1 MSDRTRLETGP
12 IGEMQALGAFGRPVH
27 SLYAQLRAVVEA
39 RLSSRHANLFAEP
52 VLHSAH
58 NRIDWYASAAG
69 APVRLADLP
78 PDQAQAAHA
87 VLQQLSADLSGLS
100 EELKASANDSDQ
112 ALGHLIG
119 LSLST
124 PDDSHVFVVGDQPV
138 LTFWGFARQGGGVQT
153 APLYGYGGQAA
164 QPAAA
169 PQFVAAGLPAR
180 RSLLPWAMFGI
191 AGLLAIVAVLL
202 LLKSVGGVDVPGLAW
217 LDGPRDDAPATTG
230 RPDPVQVADA
240 SRPAPVDDRALVA
253 ARERE
258 RVLRARLVALEAEY
272 SGARAACPAPQ
283 RPPSTALVPDRDR
296 PGLVTPR
303 PIDRPDQTD
312 RLTVR
317 PGQDGPDTDLAALDP
332 PSVPDDGTEP
342 EANDP
347 ALDEPAEPQSLGA
360 PLTIGEAERAAQDL
374 AALEGSWRT
383 GRNLMDQGNADS
395 LEIEYAFDANG
406 RGRTT
411 IRLEDG
417 VTCSAPAQAAFNG
430 SDAIVITELDHPACS
445 DGTEFEKS
453 EIVCLIDQD
462 GSTICEG
469 AQAGGGGFPVTLY
482 EAGRS

>member
-1 MSDRTRLETGP
+1 MSDRTRLETCP

-39 RLSSRHANLFAEP
+39 RLSLRHANLFAEP

-58 NRIDWYASAAG
+58 NRIDWYASAEG

-78 PDQAQAAHA
+78 TDQAQAAHA
-87 VLQQLSADLSGLS
+87 ALVQLSAELSGLS

-169 PQFVAAGLPAR
+169 PQFAAAAVPVR

-202 LLKSVGGVDVPGLAW
+202 ILKSIAGVDVPGLAW
-217 LDGPRDDAPATTG
+217 LDGPREGAPPPAG
-230 RPDPVQVADA
+230 RPDPVRVADA
-240 SRPAPVDDRALVA
+240 AQSTPVDDRALVA

-258 RVLRARLVALEAEY
+258 RVLRASLVALESEY

-303 PIDRPDQTD
+303 PTDRVNQPD

-317 PGQDGPDTDLAALDP
+317 PDQDRPVTDLSALDP
-332 PSVPDDGTEP
+332 PAGPDDSIEP
-342 EANDP
+342 DANDS
-347 ALDEPAEPQSLGA
+347 ALDDPGETDPAGA
-360 PLTIGEAERAAQDL
+360 PLTISEGERAAQDL
-374 AALEGSWRT
+374 AALEGTWRT
-383 GRNLMDQGNADS
+383 GRNLMDQGNADP
-395 LEIEYAFDANG
+395 LEIEYAFDADG

-411 IRLEDG
+411 IRLADG
-417 VTCSAPAQAAFNG
+417 VTCTAEAEAVYNG
-430 SDAIVITELDHPACS
+430 PDAIVITELDHPACS
-445 DGTEFEKS
+445 DGTAFEKS

-469 AQAGGGGFPVTLY
+469 AQAGGDGFPVALY